1 MSHGAMVMER
11 PKVEYTLTVKLDRDV
26 VESARIVAAIRNER
40 ISDMLSAILRPI
52 VAKMEKAEIAKRTK
66 GGE

>member
-1 MSHGAMVMER
+1 MMSHGATVMEKPR
-11 PKVEYTLTVKLDRDV
+11 TEAVKIANDV
-26 VESARIVAAIRNER
+26 LESAKLVATMRKQR
-40 ISDMLSAILRPI
+40 VSDLLTEILRPI